1 MSSFC
6 VGRSLALLGRG
17 AALLA
22 ARPKQ
27 GLYEVSLQQPP
38 ECKLLPTPHICAAL
52 KNNFFLYLVTSSKSK
67 CPKFQS
73 FFYYYY
79 FF

>member
-6 VGRSLALLGRG
+6 VGRSLALLSRG

-52 KNNFFLYLVTSSKSK
+52 KNKQFFFIPYN
-67 CPKFQS
+67 KFRN
-73 FFYYYY
+73 
-79 FF
+79 